1 MKRTVLAIALLVSSF
16 ATAHAEATCQYGKG
30 GVFEFKSW
38 SFKKTEGRWMEVA
51 ITFRNLTDMN
61 LTRYE
66 MHIEVGEHMFGIRGE
81 VPVAAGGVATAA
93 NELGMPQEDAD
104 MFKPLT
110 PLLCAIGVTDDR
122 GEHTSYY

>member
-1 MKRTVLAIALLVSSF
+1 MLVAASIIP
-16 ATAHAEATCQYGKG
+16 AHAEATCQYGKG
-30 GVFEFKSW
+30 GIFEFQSW

-51 ITFRNLTDMN
+51 ITFRNLTNMN

-66 MHIEVGEHMFGIRGE
+66 MHVEVGEHMFGIRAK

-110 PLLCAIGVTDDR
+110 PLLCAIGVDDDK
-122 GEHTSYY
+122 GQHTSYY